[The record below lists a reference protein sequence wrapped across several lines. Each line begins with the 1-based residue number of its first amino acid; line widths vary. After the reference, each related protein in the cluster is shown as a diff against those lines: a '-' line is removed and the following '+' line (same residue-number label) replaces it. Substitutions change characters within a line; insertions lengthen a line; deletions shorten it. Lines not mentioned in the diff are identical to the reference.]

1 MVCCDFFILNN
12 ILIRNVTFKLNTNAL
27 PLSFINRIGDLSA
40 SMIYNCFCSN
50 IKDDILNM

>member
-50 IKDDILNM
+50 IKDDILNI